1 MRKAERHNIIKK
13 VITEH
18 NIENQQQLVEYL
30 ENEHVAI
37 TQATISRDIR
47 ELNIVK
53 SHNND
58 GKSYYRILNTTTKAK
73 KKISDEEKLINVLS
87 ESATDI
93 TQVEFMNIITAFP
106 GNGQII
112 GVLIDSLRSIFK
124 EIVACLAGDDT
135 VLIISKSKEEAQ
147 IVNEYFKQYI

>member
-1 MRKAERHNIIKK
+1 MRKADRHNIIKK
-13 VITEH
+13 VITEN
-18 NIENQQQLVEYL
+18 NIENQQQLVEFL
-30 ENEHVAI
+30 EKENVAI

-58 GKSYYRILNTTTKAK
+58 GKSYYRIISTATKGK
-73 KKISDEEKLINVLS
+73 KKISDEEKLINILS
-87 ESATDI
+87 ESATSI
-93 TQVEFMNIITAFP
+93 TQVEFLNIITAFP

-124 EIVACLAGDDT
+124 EIVACVAGDDT
-135 VLIISKSKEEAQ
+135 VLIISKNKEDAE

>member
-1 MRKAERHNIIKK
+1 MRKTDRHNVIKK

-30 ENEHVAI
+30 EQENVAI

-47 ELNIVK
+47 ELNIIK
-53 SHNND
+53 SHNSD
-58 GKSYYRILNTTTKAK
+58 GKSYYRIINTASKGK
-73 KKISDEEKLINVLS
+73 QKISDEEKLINVLS
-87 ESATDI
+87 ESATGI
-93 TQVEFMNIITAFP
+93 IQVEFMNIITAFP

-124 EIVACLAGDDT
+124 EIVACIAGDDT
-135 VLIISKSKEEAQ
+135 VLIISKSREEAE
-147 IVNEYFKQYI
+147 IVNDYFKQYI

>member
-1 MRKAERHNIIKK
+1 MRKIDRHNIIKK
-13 VITEH
+13 VITEN

-30 ENEHVAI
+30 KNENVEI

-47 ELNIVK
+47 ELNIIK

-58 GKSYYRILNTTTKAK
+58 GKSYYRIIATATNSK
-73 KKISDEEKLINVLS
+73 KTVSDEEKLINVLS
-87 ESATDI
+87 ESATSI
-93 TQVEFMNIITAFP
+93 TQVEFMNIITALP

-135 VLIISKSKEEAQ
+135 VLIISKSKEEAE
-147 IVNEYFKQYI
+147 IVHNYFNEYI